1 MNTIFEQ
8 NSTLPAERRREIMYL
23 AASLISAAVMLYLYG
38 RIDYRRAIYSLWD
51 LHEYR
56 AIGIAAPAIDTLVPR
71 PFIYRMLGPFIA
83 GVIPL
88 DIDTAFLLLNY
99 LCSLTLVVLMF
110 RFIRHI
116 GFDPRLAA
124 AATALYIFNKHFFGF
139 TSWNYFH
146 TNDVLMNIFIIWMFW
161 SMLEKR
167 WLAFALAMMLASV
180 TRETFLI
187 MMPTAFIFLRERRE
201 PGIEYARA
209 SLAMLPG
216 AAIFI
221 LFRGLVLADSGPTL
235 ISAFILYSEK
245 VTRAYGLYYLLVNP
259 FVPLTML
266 PLIFAGT
273 TVRFFRGRKYLLVY
287 FVMVFLAALFGS
299 NNERLLNPAFIVFYP
314 LIAFIMRERIARN
327 RFLFW
332 AILAGGFL
340 SSLHYIVARYPL
352 PGRGWAI
359 LFSGG
364 SAVALTII
372 LAVYETARRYRRSLT
387 KG

>member
-8 NSTLPAERRREIMYL
+8 NSALPPERRREIIYL
-23 AASLISAAVMLYLYG
+23 AATLIIAAVMLYLYG
-38 RIDYRRAIYSLWD
+38 RIDYTRAIYSLWD

-56 AIGIAAPAIDTLVPR
+56 AIGIAAPAIDPFVPR

-88 DIDTAFLLLNY
+88 DIDIAFLLLND
-99 LCSLTLVVLMF
+99 LCSLILVVLMF

-124 AATALYIFNKHFFGF
+124 AATLLYIFNKHFFGF

-161 SMLEKR
+161 SMLERR
-167 WLAFALAMMLASV
+167 WLTFALAMALASV

-187 MMPTAFIFLRERRE
+187 MIPTVLVYLRERRE
-201 PGIEYARA
+201 PEGEYARA
-209 SLAMLPG
+209 ALAMLPG
-216 AAIFI
+216 IALFVV
-221 LFRGLVLADSGPTL
+221 FRGLVRADSGPTL

-245 VTRAYGLYYLLVNP
+245 VTRAYGLYYLIVNP

-266 PLIFAGT
+266 PLIFAGV

-287 FVMVFLAALFGS
+287 FVLVFFAALFGS

-314 LIAFIMRERIARN
+314 LIAFILRERIARS

-340 SSLHYIVARYPL
+340 SSLHYIVARYTL

-359 LFSGG
+359 LLSGG

-372 LAVYETARRYRRSLT
+372 LAAYELYRRRRSMLT
-387 KG
+387 G